1 MLWINLEYPPR
12 RRVNK
17 NYCTTCIVVQLLFK
31 VYKKDGRFDW
41 HYISCCL
48 DLLFCRFFRGWSI
61 KFRQSLYLEQKIRNS
76 QVDSCVGQDKKCA
89 AWNKWAERNTHLF
102 VFSLCIKMCLPEVLY
117 LSIINLI
124 KIILIFVNP
133 LLPLPLDL
141 LVDCIQMHTT
151 IICLFLNRQP
161 KYFWW
166 WQNLLK

>member
-17 NYCTTCIVVQLLFK
+17 NYCTTCIVIRLLFK
-31 VYKKDGRFDW
+31 VYKKDGCFGRN
-41 HYISCCL
+41 YISCCL

-102 VFSLCIKMCLPEVLY
+102 VFSLSIKMCLPEVLY

-141 LVDCIQMHTT
+141 LLDCRLYTNAHNNNMPILERTT
-151 IICLFLNRQP
+151 
-161 KYFWW
+161 
-166 WQNLLK
+166 

>member
-17 NYCTTCIVVQLLFK
+17 NYCTTCIVIQLLFK
-31 VYKKDGRFDW
+31 VYKKDGCFDR

-48 DLLFCRFFRGWSI
+48 DLLFCRFFRSWSI

-141 LVDCIQMHTT
+141 LLGWRLYTNAHNNNMPILEQTT
-151 IICLFLNRQP
+151 
-161 KYFWW
+161 
-166 WQNLLK
+166 

>member
-17 NYCTTCIVVQLLFK
+17 NYCTTCIVIQLLFK
-31 VYKKDGRFDW
+31 VYKKDGRFDR

-89 AWNKWAERNTHLF
+89 AWNKWVERNTHLL
-102 VFSLCIKMCLPEVLY
+102 VFSLSIKMCLPEVLY

-141 LVDCIQMHTT
+141 LLDCRLYTNAHNNNMPILEQTT
-151 IICLFLNRQP
+151 
-161 KYFWW
+161 
-166 WQNLLK
+166 

>member
-17 NYCTTCIVVQLLFK
+17 NYCTTCIVIQLLFK
-31 VYKKDGRFDW
+31 VYKNDGRFDR

-89 AWNKWAERNTHLF
+89 AWNKWVERNTHLF
-102 VFSLCIKMCLPEVLY
+102 VFSLSIKICLPEVLY

-141 LVDCIQMHTT
+141 LLDCRLYTNAHDNNMPMLEQTT
-151 IICLFLNRQP
+151 
-161 KYFWW
+161 
-166 WQNLLK
+166 

>member
-1 MLWINLEYPPR
+1 MYCDTTIVQSLLR
-12 RRVNK
+12 RWAFWL
-17 NYCTTCIVVQLLFK
+17 TLL
-31 VYKKDGRFDW
+31 
-41 HYISCCL
+41 ISRYL
-48 DLLFCRFFRGWSI
+48 DLLFCRFFCGWSI

-102 VFSLCIKMCLPEVLY
+102 VCSLSIKMCLPEVLY

-141 LVDCIQMHTT
+141 RLDCRLYTNAHNNNMPILERTT
-151 IICLFLNRQP
+151 
-161 KYFWW
+161 
-166 WQNLLK
+166 

>member
-1 MLWINLEYPPR
+1 MLWIKLEYPPR

-17 NYCTTCIVVQLLFK
+17 NYCTTRIVIQLLFK
-31 VYKKDGRFDW
+31 VYKKDGCFDRN
-41 HYISCCL
+41 YISCFL

-141 LVDCIQMHTT
+141 LLGWRLYTNAHNNNMPILEQTT
-151 IICLFLNRQP
+151 
-161 KYFWW
+161 
-166 WQNLLK
+166 

>member
-1 MLWINLEYPPR
+1 MLWINLEYSPR

-17 NYCTTCIVVQLLFK
+17 NYCTTCIVIQLLFK
-31 VYKKDGRFDW
+31 VYKKDGRFDR

-89 AWNKWAERNTHLF
+89 AWNKWVERNTHLF
-102 VFSLCIKMCLPEVLY
+102 VFSLSIKICLPEVLY

-141 LVDCIQMHTT
+141 RLDCRLYTNAHNNNMPILERTT
-151 IICLFLNRQP
+151 
-161 KYFWW
+161 
-166 WQNLLK
+166 

>member
-17 NYCTTCIVVQLLFK
+17 NYCTTLIVIQLLFK
-31 VYKKDGRFDW
+31 VYKKDGRFDQ

-102 VFSLCIKMCLPEVLY
+102 VFSLSIKMCLPEVLY

-141 LVDCIQMHTT
+141 LLDCRLYTNAHNNNMPILERTT
-151 IICLFLNRQP
+151 
-161 KYFWW
+161 
-166 WQNLLK
+166 

>member
-17 NYCTTCIVVQLLFK
+17 NYCTTCIVIQLLFK
-31 VYKKDGRFDW
+31 VYKKDGRFDR

-89 AWNKWAERNTHLF
+89 AWNKWVERNTHLL
-102 VFSLCIKMCLPEVLY
+102 VFLLSIKMCLPEVLY

-141 LVDCIQMHTT
+141 LLDCRLYTNAHNNNMPILEQTT
-151 IICLFLNRQP
+151 
-161 KYFWW
+161 
-166 WQNLLK
+166 

>member
-17 NYCTTCIVVQLLFK
+17 NYCTTCIVIQLLFK
-31 VYKKDGRFDW
+31 VYKKDGRFDR

-76 QVDSCVGQDKKCA
+76 QFDSCVGQDKKCA
-89 AWNKWAERNTHLF
+89 AWNKWVERNTHLL
-102 VFSLCIKMCLPEVLY
+102 VFSLSIKICLPEVLY

-141 LVDCIQMHTT
+141 LLDCRLYTNAHNNNMPILEQTT
-151 IICLFLNRQP
+151 
-161 KYFWW
+161 
-166 WQNLLK
+166 

>member
-1 MLWINLEYPPR
+1 MLWINLEYSLR

-17 NYCTTCIVVQLLFK
+17 NYCTTCIVIQLLFK
-31 VYKKDGRFDW
+31 VYKKDGRFDQY
-41 HYISCCL
+41 YISCCL

-102 VFSLCIKMCLPEVLY
+102 VCSLSIKMCLPEVLY

-141 LVDCIQMHTT
+141 RLDCRLYTNAHNNNMPILERTT
-151 IICLFLNRQP
+151 
-161 KYFWW
+161 
-166 WQNLLK
+166 

>member
-17 NYCTTCIVVQLLFK
+17 NYCTTRIVIQLLFK

-89 AWNKWAERNTHLF
+89 AWNKWVERNTHLL
-102 VFSLCIKMCLPEVLY
+102 VFSLSIKMCLPEVLY

-141 LVDCIQMHTT
+141 LLDCRLYTNAHNNNMPILEQTT
-151 IICLFLNRQP
+151 
-161 KYFWW
+161 
-166 WQNLLK
+166 

>member
-1 MLWINLEYPPR
+1 M
-12 RRVNK
+12 
-17 NYCTTCIVVQLLFK
+17 YCDTTIVQSLLKRWAF
-31 VYKKDGRFDW
+31 W
-41 HYISCCL
+41 LTLLISRYL

-89 AWNKWAERNTHLF
+89 AWNKWAERNAHLF
-102 VFSLCIKMCLPEVLY
+102 VFSLSIKMCLPEVLY

-141 LVDCIQMHTT
+141 RLDCRLYTNAHNNNMPILEQTT
-151 IICLFLNRQP
+151 
-161 KYFWW
+161 
-166 WQNLLK
+166 

>member
-17 NYCTTCIVVQLLFK
+17 NYCTTCIVIQLLFK

-41 HYISCCL
+41 HYISYCL

-102 VFSLCIKMCLPEVLY
+102 VFSLSIKMCLPEVLY

-141 LVDCIQMHTT
+141 LLDCRLYTNAHNNNMPILEQTT
-151 IICLFLNRQP
+151 
-161 KYFWW
+161 
-166 WQNLLK
+166 

>member
-1 MLWINLEYPPR
+1 M
-12 RRVNK
+12 
-17 NYCTTCIVVQLLFK
+17 YCDTTTVQSLLKRWAF
-31 VYKKDGRFDW
+31 W
-41 HYISCCL
+41 LTLLISRYL

-102 VFSLCIKMCLPEVLY
+102 VFSLSIKMCLPEVLY

-141 LVDCIQMHTT
+141 RLDCRLYTNAHNNNMPILERTT
-151 IICLFLNRQP
+151 
-161 KYFWW
+161 
-166 WQNLLK
+166 

>member
-89 AWNKWAERNTHLF
+89 AWNKWVERNTHLL
-102 VFSLCIKMCLPEVLY
+102 VFSLSIKMCLPEVLY

-141 LVDCIQMHTT
+141 LLDCRLYTNAHDNNMPILEQTT
-151 IICLFLNRQP
+151 
-161 KYFWW
+161 
-166 WQNLLK
+166 

>member
-1 MLWINLEYPPR
+1 MLWINLEYSLR

-17 NYCTTCIVVQLLFK
+17 NYCTTCIVIQLLFK
-31 VYKKDGRFDW
+31 VYKKDGCFDW
-41 HYISCCL
+41 NYISCCL

-102 VFSLCIKMCLPEVLY
+102 VFSLSIKMCLPEVLY

-141 LVDCIQMHTT
+141 RLDCRLYTNAHNNNMPILEQTT
-151 IICLFLNRQP
+151 
-161 KYFWW
+161 
-166 WQNLLK
+166 

>member
-17 NYCTTCIVVQLLFK
+17 NYCTTRIVIQLLFK
-31 VYKKDGRFDW
+31 VYKKDGRFDR

-89 AWNKWAERNTHLF
+89 AWNKWVERNTHLL
-102 VFSLCIKMCLPEVLY
+102 VFSLSIKMCLPEVLY

-141 LVDCIQMHTT
+141 LLDCRLYTNAHDNNMPILEQTT
-151 IICLFLNRQP
+151 
-161 KYFWW
+161 
-166 WQNLLK
+166 